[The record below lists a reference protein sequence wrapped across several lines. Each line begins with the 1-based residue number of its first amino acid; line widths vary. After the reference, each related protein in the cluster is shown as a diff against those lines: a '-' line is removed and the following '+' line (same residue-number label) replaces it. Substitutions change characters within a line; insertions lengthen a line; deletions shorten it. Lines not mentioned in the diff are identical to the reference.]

1 MQRFGQFIRQ
11 TSHFGKSSHHVNPEH
26 QIRERFPAWESNAS
40 RDGNL
45 VSADG
50 REREMID
57 TPNKIEARRVAALVF
72 AFLAGMSAV
81 STAVAPAI
89 MHI

>member
-1 MQRFGQFIRQ
+1 MLPQMGIL
-11 TSHFGKSSHHVNPEH
+11 
-26 QIRERFPAWESNAS
+26 I
-40 RDGNL
+40 
-45 VSADG
+45 SADG

-57 TPNKIEARRVAALVF
+57 TQNKIEARRVAALVF
-72 AFLAGMSAV
+72 ALLAGMSAV

>member
-1 MQRFGQFIRQ
+1 
-11 TSHFGKSSHHVNPEH
+11 VLPETG
-26 QIRERFPAWESNAS
+26 I
-40 RDGNL
+40 L
-45 VSADG
+45 VPLG
-50 REREMID
+50 EREREMID
-57 TPNKIEARRVAALVF
+57 TQNRIEARRVAALVF